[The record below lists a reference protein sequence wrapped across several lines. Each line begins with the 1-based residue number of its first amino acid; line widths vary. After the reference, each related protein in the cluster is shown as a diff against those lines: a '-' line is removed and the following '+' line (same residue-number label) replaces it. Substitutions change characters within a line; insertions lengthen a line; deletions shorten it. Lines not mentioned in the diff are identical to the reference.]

1 MTLHAL
7 LVVSLFL
14 SAASPGPRASATGK
28 LSVSAV
34 VASSVSVTFN
44 ADGTYSIVVANAPAD
59 AETIA
64 TASTES
70 TMKRKA
76 PDAHKT
82 KFVGGKHV
90 SSR

>member
-14 SAASPGPRASATGK
+14 STASPGPRANATGN

-34 VASSVSVTFN
+34 VTSSVSVIFN
-44 ADGTYSIVVANAPAD
+44 ADGTYSVVVANASAD

-70 TMKRKA
+70 SRKRKA
-76 PDAHKT
+76 PDLHKT
-82 KFVGGKHV
+82 KFMGGKHV